1 MFMLV
6 SGYALRA
13 NPTYPCST
21 GLDRDNSIYKK
32 QQCRHKDS
40 TGNGDFA
47 NQFVY
52 LAGAE

>member
-32 QQCRHKDS
+32 SSVTIASESKGR
-40 TGNGDFA
+40 A
-47 NQFVY
+47 NKPT
-52 LAGAE
+52 A

>member
-21 GLDRDNSIYKK
+21 GLDRDNSIYFICACYKFIALNLFLF
-32 QQCRHKDS
+32 
-40 TGNGDFA
+40 GG
-47 NQFVY
+47 
-52 LAGAE
+52 G